1 MISASPRRLSVFKSV
16 VDHGGFNLAA
26 ARLGIAQPSVGAH
39 IKALEQQIG
48 QPLFHRHRGSK
59 PKLTKAGEAVYAFAV
74 DILQKSAETTQALA
88 TMRKADAQEIAIAV
102 HRDIATQFLPERL
115 AAFTRKHPGIRVVTR
130 IGTIDEVIELVRADA
145 VHLGLFL
152 ASGSVSGIRSE
163 VLAHEPLTLAVSPK
177 HPLAARKIA
186 APSDV
191 GRHPFVTG
199 LRGSRYFEL
208 VQAALKS
215 LGIERFEVAMEM
227 QESAAVKEM
236 VRHGAGVACL
246 PRCTIAAELAAG
258 ALVQLKLTV
267 ALPDLQIRC
276 GYRAPLSVAGRQFM
290 QAVRGH
296 R

>member
-39 IKALEQQIG
+39 IKALERQIG

-74 DILQKSAETTQALA
+74 DVLQKSQETTQTLA
-88 TMRKADAQEIAIAV
+88 TLRKADAQEIAIAV

-115 AAFTRKHPGIRVVTR
+115 AAFTRKHPGVRVVTR
-130 IGTIDEVIELVRADA
+130 IGTIDEVIELARADA

-163 VLAHEPLTLAVSPK
+163 VLAHEPLTLVVSPK

-208 VQAALKS
+208 VQVALRS
-215 LGIERFEVAMEM
+215 LGIERFEIAMEM

-246 PRCTIAAELAAG
+246 PRCTIATELAAG

-276 GYRAPLSVAGRQFM
+276 GYRAPLSAAGRQFM

>member
-1 MISASPRRLSVFKSV
+1 MISASPRRLTVFKSV
-16 VDHGGFNLAA
+16 VDLGGFNLAA

-48 QPLFHRHRGSK
+48 QPLFQRHRGSK

-74 DILQKSAETTQALA
+74 EILQKSAETTQALA
-88 TMRKADAQEIAIAV
+88 SMRKAEAQEIVIGV

-115 AAFTRKHPGIRVVTR
+115 AAFARKHPGVRVVTR
-130 IGTIDEVIELVRADA
+130 IGTIDEVIELIRSQAI
-145 VHLGLFL
+145 HLGLFL

-163 VLAHEPLTLAVSPK
+163 VLAHEPLTLVVSPQ
-177 HPLAARKIA
+177 HPLAARA
-186 APSDV
+186 SVSPADV
-191 GRHPFVTG
+191 GRYPFVTG

-215 LGIERFEVAMEM
+215 MGVERFDVAMEM

-246 PRCTIAAELAAG
+246 PRCTIVPEVAAG
-258 ALVQLKLTV
+258 LLTEIGLTV

-276 GYRAPLSVAGRQFM
+276 GYRAVLSAAGRQFV
-290 QAVRGH
+290 QAMR
-296 R
+296 RAK

>member
-16 VDHGGFNLAA
+16 VDLGGFNLAA

-74 DILQKSAETTQALA
+74 DVLQKSQETTQALA
-88 TMRKADAQEIAIAV
+88 TMRKAEAQEIAIAV

-115 AAFTRKHPGIRVVTR
+115 AAFTRKHPGVRVVTR
-130 IGTIDEVIELVRADA
+130 IGTIDEVIELVRTDA

-163 VLAHEPLTLAVSPK
+163 VLAHEPLTLVVSPK
-177 HPLAARKIA
+177 HPLARGKTVS
-186 APSDV
+186 PSDV
-191 GRHPFVTG
+191 SLHPFVTG

-227 QESAAVKEM
+227 QESVAVKEM
-236 VRHGAGVACL
+236 VRHGAGIACL
-246 PRCTIAAELAAG
+246 PRGTIAAELTAG
-258 ALVQLKLTV
+258 VLVELKLSV

-276 GYRAPLSVAGRQFM
+276 GYRAPLSAAGRQFM